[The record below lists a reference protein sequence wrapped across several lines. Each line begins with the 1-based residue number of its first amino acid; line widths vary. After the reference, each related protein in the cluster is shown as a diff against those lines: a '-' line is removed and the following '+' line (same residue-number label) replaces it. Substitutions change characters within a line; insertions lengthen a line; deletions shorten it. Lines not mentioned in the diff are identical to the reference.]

1 MDGHFPI
8 LEHLSL
14 WSVED
19 TITTITL
26 PKAFLAPKLRHLD
39 IPGIG
44 RPPKRLRLLTSTLS
58 LGSLVLW
65 NMQTSSYFRPR
76 LLVARL
82 SCLPQLKKLTI
93 GFSIPIPRPGTEREL
108 LGEHGTPV
116 TLPNLANLTLRGVSA
131 YLESFLAQI
140 RAPLL
145 ERFDITFFN
154 QITFALPHLSHC
166 INTTEKLKLPSAKV
180 FFGKEEVFIVSLDR
194 RSVGPFRLCVR
205 CTQLDWQVHC
215 AAQICNALIP
225 ALSSVEQIVLDFHET
240 VLPTEWQNGEINST
254 TWHELLRPFVG
265 MKELHIEDGLSK
277 ELSSA
282 LGEVGSDPW
291 FLPNLQQIFAEDNLF
306 ALFIDTRQVMGRP
319 IQFLGPTSP
328 AFPKLIRN
336 KRPPL
341 LEQKHDLFGGGR

>member
-1 MDGHFPI
+1 LVFP
-8 LEHLSL
+8 SR
-14 WSVED
+14 SPV
-19 TITTITL
+19 
-26 PKAFLAPKLRHLD
+26 PA
-39 IPGIG
+39 
-44 RPPKRLRLLTSTLS
+44 
-58 LGSLVLW
+58 
-65 NMQTSSYFRPR
+65 
-76 LLVARL
+76 
-82 SCLPQLKKLTI
+82 
-93 GFSIPIPRPGTEREL
+93 EREL